1 VTEMA
6 INLTAA
12 EKALRDRFV
21 KEYMKD
27 YDALGAAT
35 RVGYSSSYAG
45 QFAGQF
51 MQEPYTRLA
60 ISKAEEALGG
70 KTEKERHRKRVVT
83 MLYREANAR
92 GAGTSHGARV
102 SALGRIGTMLGLDEP
117 AKIEV
122 TEKTSAVTFYI
133 PQNGRD

>member
-1 VTEMA
+1 MTEMA
-6 INLTAA
+6 DTLTST

-27 YDALGAAT
+27 YDPLGAAT

-51 MQEPYTRLA
+51 MQEPYTRSA
-60 ISKAEEALGG
+60 IAKAEEALGG
-70 KTEKERHRKRVVT
+70 GSDTVKHRKRVVA

-92 GAGTSHGARV
+92 GPGTSHGARV
-102 SALGRIGTMLGLDEP
+102 AALGRISTMLGLDEP

-122 TEKTSAVTFYI
+122 TEKVSAVKFYL
-133 PQNGRD
+133 PQNGRS